1 MIYDDELTLNDRTQ
15 MLWDEVL
22 DAEPMAAES
31 VEDIK
36 AAINKA
42 IEAENTPLFT
52 EGLAA
57 RLSQLGMDCTS
68 DDTKT
73 LRKELDRRYKEIL
86 DKEKVNKK

>member
-36 AAINKA
+36 TAINKA
-42 IEAENTPLFT
+42 IQDRDMIGKRYTPQTAFLF
-52 EGLAA
+52 
-57 RLSQLGMDCTS
+57 
-68 DDTKT
+68 
-73 LRKELDRRYKEIL
+73 
-86 DKEKVNKK
+86 

>member
-57 RLSQLGMDCTS
+57 RLS
-68 DDTKT
+68 
-73 LRKELDRRYKEIL
+73 DRHGVLFNRYFC
-86 DKEKVNKK
+86 